1 MAKTLYKY
9 EASSNKFV
17 WFTTWDRALRN
28 YYTDDYNYVPDPVV
42 NNPFNTFV
50 EFRSRK
56 PGMANVDW
64 GDGIKEQFP
73 MTKVQGEDNYR
84 IIFRSL
90 AIQHRKNPNTT
101 WWFRKEDG
109 SQYVPVDNHAYADG
123 RRDVQRAVSIDFT
136 CDIYYAN
143 IQICKMTSF
152 PIVDMPGLEFLIV
165 SHTLYVNDGIPVDRL
180 SRSKKLILSI
190 FKI

>member
-42 NNPFNTFV
+42 GNPYNTFV

-64 GDGIKEQFP
+64 CSPGHSRTDPAHGRKRTFHQPSGQLLRRELL
-73 MTKVQGEDNYR
+73 
-84 IIFRSL
+84 L
-90 AIQHRKNPNTT
+90 A
-101 WWFRKEDG
+101 W
-109 SQYVPVDNHAYADG
+109 
-123 RRDVQRAVSIDFT
+123 QRAGT
-136 CDIYYAN
+136 
-143 IQICKMTSF
+143 
-152 PIVDMPGLEFLIV
+152 P
-165 SHTLYVNDGIPVDRL
+165 HRL
-180 SRSKKLILSI
+180 SFRLCR
-190 FKI
+190 

>member
-42 NNPFNTFV
+42 GNPYNTFV

-73 MTKVQGEDNYR
+73 MTKVQGQDNYR
-84 IIFRSL
+84 IIFR
-90 AIQHRKNPNTT
+90 TT
-101 WWFRKEDG
+101 QEK
-109 SQYVPVDNHAYADG
+109 SQYYVV
-123 RRDVQRAVSIDFT
+123 VQEGGWIAIRT
-136 CDIYYAN
+136 C
-143 IQICKMTSF
+143 
-152 PIVDMPGLEFLIV
+152 G
-165 SHTLYVNDGIPVDRL
+165 
-180 SRSKKLILSI
+180 
-190 FKI
+190 

>member
-42 NNPFNTFV
+42 GNPYNTFV

-64 GDGIKEQFP
+64 GGWNK
-73 MTKVQGEDNYR
+73 G
-84 IIFRSL
+84 
-90 AIQHRKNPNTT
+90 
-101 WWFRKEDG
+101 
-109 SQYVPVDNHAYADG
+109 
-123 RRDVQRAVSIDFT
+123 AVSYD
-136 CDIYYAN
+136 
-143 IQICKMTSF
+143 Q
-152 PIVDMPGLEFLIV
+152 G
-165 SHTLYVNDGIPVDRL
+165 
-180 SRSKKLILSI
+180 SRAG
-190 FKI
+190 

>member
-9 EASSNKFV
+9 EASSNKCV

-42 NNPFNTFV
+42 GNPYNTFV

-90 AIQHRKNPNTT
+90 AIQHKKNPNTT

-109 SQYVPVDNHAYADG
+109 SQYVPVDNHTYADG

-143 IQICKMTSF
+143 TN
-152 PIVDMPGLEFLIV
+152 L
-165 SHTLYVNDGIPVDRL
+165 LYYNLPT
-180 SRSKKLILSI
+180 
-190 FKI
+190 

>member
-42 NNPFNTFV
+42 GNPYNTFV

-64 GDGIKEQFP
+64 GGWNK
-73 MTKVQGEDNYR
+73 G
-84 IIFRSL
+84 
-90 AIQHRKNPNTT
+90 
-101 WWFRKEDG
+101 
-109 SQYVPVDNHAYADG
+109 
-123 RRDVQRAVSIDFT
+123 AVSYDQGSRAELLL
-136 CDIYYAN
+136 YY
-143 IQICKMTSF
+143 
-152 PIVDMPGLEFLIV
+152 
-165 SHTLYVNDGIPVDRL
+165 IPFFSDTT
-180 SRSKKLILSI
+180 
-190 FKI
+190 

>member
-42 NNPFNTFV
+42 GNPYNTFV

-64 GDGIKEQFP
+64 GDAVMPLHTGF
-73 MTKVQGEDNYR
+73 GY
-84 IIFRSL
+84 
-90 AIQHRKNPNTT
+90 NP
-101 WWFRKEDG
+101 
-109 SQYVPVDNHAYADG
+109 V
-123 RRDVQRAVSIDFT
+123 
-136 CDIYYAN
+136 
-143 IQICKMTSF
+143 
-152 PIVDMPGLEFLIV
+152 
-165 SHTLYVNDGIPVDRL
+165 
-180 SRSKKLILSI
+180 KKFIN
-190 FKI
+190 